1 MTTGVRTG
9 DLSGVCENIYLSHG
23 SGWSR
28 VRNRKTENFN
38 TTDVVHASRSP
49 GFPRFLPHVSETY
62 PIIEYSVSGVQCRR
76 CDDFDKDFSVFDGR
90 PGQLAGSRAEQ
101 SFKCHG
107 GNDLRATSMAI
118 QRFSSTSHDAQ

>member
-1 MTTGVRTG
+1 MFVKIFTCLTGPVGLGFEIGKLKISTRPTSCTRIV
-9 DLSGVCENIYLSHG
+9 L
-23 SGWSR
+23 
-28 VRNRKTENFN
+28 
-38 TTDVVHASRSP
+38 P

-76 CDDFDKDFSVFDGR
+76 CDVFDKDFSVFDGR